1 MPVRAAVLG
10 AGSFGSCLAI
20 LCADRG
26 HDVTIWARDAALV
39 DAIARERRNPRF
51 LKHIEFPASILPTS
65 DLAEALAQR
74 EMVIIAVPS
83 HAVRDV
89 MARAAPLL
97 SPDAML
103 VLAVKGIEL
112 DSGKTMDAVLAEV
125 LPEPFHPRIVV
136 LSGPSFAKEVAERKP
151 TVVTVA
157 CREES
162 YAIAVQS
169 HLSCPWFRCY
179 SETDVVGVE
188 VGGALKNVIA
198 IATGI
203 SDGMELG
210 HNARA
215 ATMTRGLA
223 EMTRLGVR
231 MGANPLTFLG
241 LSGVGDLVLTCTGDL
256 SRNRRVGLALGR
268 GRKLDEIL
276 VEIGEV
282 AEGVRTTQAA
292 CQLAEK
298 LGVEL
303 PIAQGV
309 KLLLEGVVDAR
320 EGVTQ
325 LLTRQLRGERDWNY
339 AARKPE

>member
-1 MPVRAAVLG
+1 MTVRAAVLG

-26 HDVTIWARDAALV
+26 HDVTLWARDAALV
-39 DAIARERRNPRF
+39 DAIASQRRNPRF
-51 LKHIEFPASILPTS
+51 LKHIEFPGAIQPTT
-65 DLAEALAQR
+65 DLGAALADR

-89 MARAAPLL
+89 MGRAAAFLA
-97 SPDAML
+97 PDALL
-103 VLAVKGIEL
+103 VLAVKGIEI

-125 LPEPFHPRIVV
+125 LPEPFHPRITV
-136 LSGPSFAKEVAERKP
+136 LSGPSFAKEIAERKP

-157 CREES
+157 CREEP

-179 SETDVVGVE
+179 SETDVLGVE
-188 VGGALKNVIA
+188 IGGALKNVIA

-210 HNARA
+210 QNARA

-223 EMTRLGVR
+223 EITRLGVR

-241 LSGVGDLVLTCTGDL
+241 LAGVGDLVLTCTGDL

-268 GRKLDEIL
+268 GRKLEEIL
-276 VEIGEV
+276 DEIGEV
-282 AEGVRTTQAA
+282 AEGVRTTYAA
-292 CQLAEK
+292 CQLAERM
-298 LGVEL
+298 GVEL

-309 KLLLEGVVDAR
+309 KLLLEGTVDAR

-339 AARKPE
+339 PSR

>member
-1 MPVRAAVLG
+1 MPVRAAVIG

-26 HDVTIWARDAALV
+26 HDVTLWARDTALV
-39 DAIARERRNPRF
+39 AAIERDRRNPRF
-51 LKHIEFPASILPTS
+51 LKHIEFPREIRATT
-65 DLAEALAQR
+65 DLAEALADR
-74 EMVIIAVPS
+74 EMVIVAVPS
-83 HAVRDV
+83 HAVRPV
-89 MARAAPLL
+89 MSRAAPLL
-97 SPDAML
+97 APDALL

-112 DSGKTMDAVLAEV
+112 DSGKTMDEVLAEV
-125 LPEPFHPRIVV
+125 IPPAFHPRITV
-136 LSGPSFAKEVAERKP
+136 LSGPSFAKEIAERKP

-210 HNARA
+210 MNARA

-223 EMTRLGVR
+223 EITRLGVR

-276 VEIGEV
+276 EELGEV
-282 AEGVRTTQAA
+282 AEGVRTTYAA
-292 CQLAEK
+292 CQLAERI
-298 LGVEL
+298 GVEL

-309 KLLLEGVVDAR
+309 KLLLEGTVDPKQ
-320 EGVTQ
+320 GVTQ

-339 AARKPE
+339 PAPGR

>member
-1 MPVRAAVLG
+1 MAVRAAVLG

-26 HDVTIWARDAALV
+26 HDVTLWARDRALV
-39 DAIARERRNPRF
+39 GAIASERRNPRF
-51 LKHIEFPASILPTS
+51 LKDIEFPASIAATT
-65 DLAEALAQR
+65 DLAAALADR
-74 EMVIIAVPS
+74 EMVIVAVPS

-89 MARAAPLL
+89 MSRAAPLL
-97 SPDAML
+97 SPDALL

-112 DSGKTMDAVLAEV
+112 DTGKTMDEVLAEV
-125 LPEPFHPRIVV
+125 LPAPFHPRITV

-157 CREES
+157 CREEA
-162 YAIAVQS
+162 YAIAVQT

-210 HNARA
+210 MNARA

-223 EMTRLGVR
+223 EITRLGVR

-268 GRKLDEIL
+268 GRKLAEIL
-276 VEIGEV
+276 EEIGEV
-282 AEGVRTTQAA
+282 AEGVRTTYAA

-309 KLLLEGVVDAR
+309 RLLLEGTVDPK

-339 AARKPE
+339 PSRNG